1 MANQLYKHCHWSS
14 QGSKMAHL
22 LVVVA
27 WIFYGAKNLS
37 LCIRTLAQSSGWNT
51 TCLRLLLALVAYIHT
66 VPLFNLLLHTLMKC
80 LTTCAL
86 QLPSKLTLIQ
96 AKKSNPYT
104 ILNGGNPIVE
114 CTLWLYSSFT
124 SLLLSLSISTSV
136 SILFFFFIVF
146 RPLFLVLPR
155 SRCRRSCVMLGSVAY
170 LSGLP
175 RFPLFLLVLLSPIPP
190 CVFLFV
196 RLSVFARCSGF
207 LLCLLRFPYCL
218 SVFLVSSCAW
228 VSSSFCIPCSC
239 FYLWKSLLCFFAPLF
254 VSMFFFVPV
263 SLPPGFFVSI
273 VVLFLLYVFHLFF
286 LWSPPFSSP
295 YCIRI
300 YRQENAL
307 APLKVVIVQPLR

>member
-1 MANQLYKHCHWSS
+1 LANQLYKHCHWSS

-114 CTLWLYSSFT
+114 CTLWLYVNSIKSIELFKNQSFT
-124 SLLLSLSISTSV
+124 SMVNISKITI
-136 SILFFFFIVF
+136 IL
-146 RPLFLVLPR
+146 
-155 SRCRRSCVMLGSVAY
+155 
-170 LSGLP
+170 
-175 RFPLFLLVLLSPIPP
+175 
-190 CVFLFV
+190 
-196 RLSVFARCSGF
+196 
-207 LLCLLRFPYCL
+207 
-218 SVFLVSSCAW
+218 
-228 VSSSFCIPCSC
+228 
-239 FYLWKSLLCFFAPLF
+239 
-254 VSMFFFVPV
+254 
-263 SLPPGFFVSI
+263 
-273 VVLFLLYVFHLFF
+273 
-286 LWSPPFSSP
+286 
-295 YCIRI
+295 
-300 YRQENAL
+300 
-307 APLKVVIVQPLR
+307 VQILEI